1 MNLKEH
7 KVDKKR
13 GKKLR
18 ELDTKIAVVEAV
30 RLNISIPQ
38 IADNLGISVG
48 QVRTHVDAALAEM
61 QERYME
67 NAKKLQMI
75 NIARLE
81 HLYGIAEVWATGKG
95 TWMDENSEGDPVK
108 MTQVTPD
115 RMWMKTAIDL
125 IKAEMDIST
134 KAFNQE
140 AAEDKPPT
148 TNINTTV
155 IQQTLIAGGELF
167 ETARQSMEDDWFL
180 EEGNVQWADLEG
192 EDLISITSGEHTALD
207 PRIADLEKEMD
218 GMLVIEES
226 YDADVP

>member
-1 MNLKEH
+1 
-7 KVDKKR
+7 
-13 GKKLR
+13 
-18 ELDTKIAVVEAV
+18 
-30 RLNISIPQ
+30 
-38 IADNLGISVG
+38 
-48 QVRTHVDAALAEM
+48 
-61 QERYME
+61 ME